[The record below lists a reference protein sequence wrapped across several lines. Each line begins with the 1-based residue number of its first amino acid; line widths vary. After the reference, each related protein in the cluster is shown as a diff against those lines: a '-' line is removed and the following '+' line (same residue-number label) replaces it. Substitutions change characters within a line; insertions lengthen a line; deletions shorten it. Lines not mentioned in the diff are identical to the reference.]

1 MKKNKKFQQK
11 YSDEFS
17 LISDNDALDY
27 IRLNIKRIRA
37 HRRQFD
43 IPVIAIAGA
52 EGKTTTKR
60 MLTSI
65 LSAHMNILETPP
77 NCSTANGIT
86 TTLLELDSSYDAAI
100 LEMGIVDNQQFSLA
114 IEAAEPNIAA
124 VTNIGEAHLAT
135 LGDKFLIADA
145 KTELIKSLPE
155 DGIAVLNMD
164 DDLVSALSA
173 YSPTR
178 RIIKFGL
185 NSNAQ
190 FYANAI
196 EYLGPDGI
204 RFCINGYYAVHMP
217 IYSSTSIYNALT
229 ATAIARALGIDF
241 EDIIDALS
249 HRFRMLQHRG
259 NLLKSD
265 NCYVLDYSYDA
276 TVNSVTKEMEA
287 IIQFK
292 NYAKK
297 LVLIIGDIRYSGK
310 KKELQHLKIGYII
323 AASPID
329 AVITVGENAKKI
341 AEGIEKM
348 NQIHKK
354 EVISIDN
361 PELLPEVLPNVLE
374 DECCVMITG
383 SRDLNLSHFVDHHF
397 ATQQQQTE
405 SPKKTSGK
413 AKQLWR

>member
-1 MKKNKKFQQK
+1 VKKNKKFQQK

-17 LISDNDALDY
+17 LISNQDTLDY
-27 IRLNIKRIRA
+27 IRLNIKRIRS
-37 HRRQFD
+37 HRRLFE

-52 EGKTTTKR
+52 EGKSTTKR
-60 MLTSI
+60 MLASI
-65 LSAHMNILETPP
+65 LSTRMNILETPP
-77 NCSTANGIT
+77 NCSTAHGIT
-86 TTLLELDSSYDAAI
+86 TTLLELDSTYDAVV
-100 LEMGIVDNQQFSLA
+100 LELGIVDNQQFSLA

-155 DGIAVLNMD
+155 DGIAILNMD

-173 YSPTR
+173 FSPTR

-185 NSNAQ
+185 NSNAH
-190 FYANAI
+190 FSANDI

-229 ATAIARALGIDF
+229 ATAIARALDIDF

-249 HRFRMLQHRG
+249 NRFKMLQHRG
-259 NLLKSD
+259 NLLRSH

-276 TVNSVTKEMEA
+276 TVNSVTKELEA

-297 LVLIIGDIRYSGK
+297 LVLVIGDIRYSGK

-323 AASPID
+323 AASQID
-329 AVITVGENAKKI
+329 AVVTVGQNARKI

-348 NQIHKK
+348 SQIHKK
-354 EVISIDN
+354 EVISIDH
-361 PELLPEVLPNVLE
+361 PEKLPEVLPQVLE
-374 DECCVMITG
+374 DGCCVMITG
-383 SRDLNLSHFVDHHF
+383 SRDLNLSYYVEQHF
-397 ATQQQQTE
+397 ATQQEGPE
-405 SPKKTSGK
+405 SKKKTPSILKQFSG
-413 AKQLWR
+413 

>member
-1 MKKNKKFQQK
+1 MKKNQKFQQK

-17 LISDNDALDY
+17 LISDKNTLDY
-27 IRLNIKRIRA
+27 IRLNIKRIRS

-52 EGKTTTKR
+52 EGKSTTKR
-60 MLTSI
+60 MLASI
-65 LSAHMNILETPP
+65 LSAHMHILETPP

-86 TTLLELDSSYDAAI
+86 TTLLELDSSYDAVV

-164 DDLVSALSA
+164 DDLVSALSTF
-173 YSPTR
+173 SPTR

-196 EYLGPDGI
+196 EYLGPEGI

-249 HRFRMLQHRG
+249 NRFTMLQHRG
-259 NLLKSD
+259 NLLRSE

-276 TVNSVTKEMEA
+276 TVNSVTKELEA
-287 IIQFK
+287 IVQFK

-297 LVLIIGDIRYSGK
+297 LVLVIGDIRYSGK
-310 KKELQHLKIGYII
+310 KMDLQHLKIGYII

-329 AVITVGENAKKI
+329 TVITVGENAKKI
-341 AEGIEKM
+341 ADGIEKM
-348 NQIHKK
+348 SQVHKK

-361 PELLPEVLPNVLE
+361 PAKLPEVLPKVLD

-383 SRDLNLSHFVDHHF
+383 SRDLNLSQFVDQHF
-397 ATQQQQTE
+397 AAQQQKTE
-405 SPKKTSGK
+405 SLKKASGK
-413 AKQLWR
+413 VKQLLR